1 MNKVETV
8 RAAFS
13 FPSLD
18 ESETLLADD
27 FQATD
32 EVSSPPMDKA
42 TWVGMGEMLKAS
54 FPDIDYVI
62 EDIREEGAGVK
73 VVGHFVGTFANDLDL
88 SPLGM
93 DTVPASGKKITWPS
107 GNNQVTLEGG
117 KLTGS
122 HSTDTGPD
130 AGIAGFFKAIGVG

>member
-13 FPSLD
+13 FPSPD

-32 EVSSPPMDKA
+32 QMGSPAMDKA
-42 TWVGMGEMLKAS
+42 TWIGMGEMLKAS

-62 EDIREEGAGVK
+62 EDIREDGEGVK
-73 VVGHFVGTFANDLDL
+73 VMGHFVGTFTNDLDL
-88 SPLGM
+88 SPVGM
-93 DTVPASGKKITWPS
+93 EVIPASGKKIRWPTS
-107 GNNQVTLEGG
+107 TDMVTVEVG
-117 KLTGS
+117 KITRV
-122 HSTDTGPD
+122 HNPDTGPD
-130 AGIAGFFKAIGVG
+130 AGMSGFLKALGVG